1 MRRALQPG
9 LITMKRKLFAGLV
22 LALVLVTSATYYA
35 SWQKD
40 NPVVLGKRLTVWLEQ
55 LSASQP
61 GDVAHRQAEV
71 AIQTLAT
78 NALPALASLWHISR
92 FDLWKMQMVN
102 RFSDE
107 PRHATMP
114 LPAAEHRIQ
123 LAERGFRALG
133 RTAIPTLSEWLCD
146 PGTSELA
153 AMILIDI
160 QPEGYALVMPALTN
174 KHARVRAAGVSMAIR
189 AGTNAPVILPKL
201 IELLNDPDWT
211 VRVFAARSLGELR
224 LQKDQV
230 IPALLKSQPDPNLLA
245 NTAKAGALKKFGV
258 NPATVSNAEPKDLTI
273 PDKAFLQRYHK

>member
-1 MRRALQPG
+1 
-9 LITMKRKLFAGLV
+9 MKRKLFAGLV
-22 LALVLVTSATYYA
+22 VALVLMTSVMYYV
-35 SWQKD
+35 SWRKD
-40 NPVVLGKRLTVWLEQ
+40 DPVVSGKRLTVWLEQ
-55 LSASQP
+55 LGASQP
-61 GDVAHRQAEV
+61 GDDAHRQAEM
-71 AIQTLAT
+71 AIQTLGT

-107 PRHATMP
+107 PGHPAMP

-133 RTAIPTLSEWLCD
+133 RMAIPTLSKWLLD
-146 PGTSELA
+146 SETSEFA
-153 AMILIDI
+153 AMVLIDI
-160 QPEGYALVMPALTN
+160 QPEGYAWVIPALTN
-174 KHARVRAAGVSMAIR
+174 QHARVRAAGVSMAIR

-211 VRVFAARSLGELR
+211 VRMFAARSLGELR

-230 IPALLKSQPDPNLLA
+230 IPALLKSQPDSNLIA
-245 NTAKAGALKKFGV
+245 NTAKADALKKFGV
-258 NPATVSNAEPKDLTI
+258 NPVISSNAEPKDLTV